1 MHEPLLPTQMVI
13 PASYD
18 SLPPRGLPEG
28 QSIEEAVCDFIV
40 EYIHSDVLVSRQ
52 LMSRSAWG

>member
-1 MHEPLLPTQMVI
+1 MVT

-18 SLPPRGLPEG
+18 SLPPRKLPEG
-28 QSIEEAVCDFIV
+28 QLIEEAVCDFIV

-52 LMSRSAWG
+52 LVSKSALG